1 MRKITSLTKD
11 QEDALPRF
19 REECRS
25 IALASPVVTDDEMRA
40 AVIRLYASRGLKEP
54 AVFVFADP
62 TQCLWARAI
71 LRNAA
76 KKGLGGQ
83 IGVQLRDQLMGQLGG
98 QLWDQLGFQL
108 RDQLMGQ
115 LGGQ

>member
-83 IGVQLRDQLMGQLGG
+83 IGVQLRDQL
-98 QLWDQLGFQL
+98 
-108 RDQLMGQ
+108 
-115 LGGQ
+115 